1 MGALRFI
8 GFALIVGLVVAG
20 LDYFQQDKR
29 TDDTVSLSGYV
40 ETISARFDQSQ
51 KEREVKQA
59 ARERQKLWDAGA
71 KAFLPSPPEGWAQY
85 ALIEPDAK
93 AVSRVLSEFGPVPLI
108 SSISGP
114 AELLQLNAAGK
125 DGALRKLDETGT
137 VYAKEGELI
146 WLDITLKPQAARNT
160 LAGLALSAQD
170 AFLDGMKAEQGYA
183 VIDGVAFIET
193 TGNLLDD
200 TKKTNHRTF
209 TGRIGFDQE
218 VVIRLHADASDATI
232 REFLG
237 LVDYAGLNALL
248 PHPALVVGNGIEV
261 PLIRQPEIA
270 DEMHDLY
277 ETMQIA
283 QLRLGQEKLE
293 NLDAAALVANT
304 LSSSGFNSEGVM
316 DITNGEVFEN
326 QELSQLSYIRTQNL
340 LLASALSEV
349 ETEVA
354 GTGGIGGFIK
364 GLMGKVAHANANADE
379 PEPQVAPS
387 AEVKVRKGGLGKSS
401 CATLGS
407 SKRCSVGGN

>member
-20 LDYFQQDKR
+20 LDYFQQDKKSDG
-29 TDDTVSLSGYV
+29 TLSLSGYF
-40 ETISARFDQSQ
+40 ETISVRFDQSQ

-59 ARERQKLWDAGA
+59 ARERQKLWNAGA
-71 KAFLPSPPEGWAQY
+71 KSFLPNPPEGWAQY
-85 ALIEPDAK
+85 ALTEPDTK
-93 AVSRVLSEFGPVPLI
+93 AVSRVLSELRPVPLV

-183 VIDGVAFIET
+183 MIDGVAFIET

-200 TKKTNHRTF
+200 TKKTNYRAF

-237 LVDYAGLNALL
+237 RVDYAGLNALL
-248 PHPALVVGNGIEV
+248 PHPALIVGKGIEV

-340 LLASALSEV
+340 LLESALSEA

-354 GTGGIGGFIK
+354 STGGIGGFIK
-364 GLMGKVAHANANADE
+364 GLMGKVAHADAKAEE
-379 PEPQVAPS
+379 PQPQVAPS
-387 AEVKVRKGGLGKSS
+387 GEVKVRKGGLGKSS

>member
-20 LDYFQQDKR
+20 LDYFQQDKKSGGGLS
-29 TDDTVSLSGYV
+29 VSGYI

-51 KEREVKQA
+51 KEREIKQA

-71 KAFLPSPPEGWAQY
+71 KSYLPSPPDGWVQY
-85 ALIEPDAK
+85 ALTDAETK
-93 AVSRVLSEFGPVPLI
+93 AVSRVLSEFGPTPLV

-114 AELLQLNAAGK
+114 AELLRLNTAGK
-125 DGALRKLDETGT
+125 DGVLRKLDETGT
-137 VYAKEGELI
+137 VYEKAGELV

-160 LAGLALSAQD
+160 MAGLALSAQD

-193 TGNLLDD
+193 TGNFLDD
-200 TKKTNHRTF
+200 TKESNYRAF

-218 VVIRLHADASDATI
+218 VVIRLHADASDETI

-237 LVDYAGLNALL
+237 MVDYAGLNAML

-261 PLIRQPEIA
+261 PLLRQPEIA
-270 DEMHDLY
+270 EEMHGLY
-277 ETMQIA
+277 ETMQLA
-283 QLRLGQEKLE
+283 QLKMGQEKLK
-293 NLDAAALVANT
+293 NLDVTAVLVNT
-304 LSSSGFNSEGVM
+304 LSSSGFSSEGVM

-340 LLASALSEV
+340 LLASALSEAG
-349 ETEVA
+349 TEVA
-354 GTGGIGGFIK
+354 STGGIGGFLK
-364 GLMGKVAHANANADE
+364 GLMSKVSHTNVDVDE
-379 PEPQVAPS
+379 STPQAAPS
-387 AEVKVRKGGLGKSS
+387 REVKVRKGSSGKST